1 MKKFKKIFAVLMTLA
16 MVLGMSMTT
25 FAANSVDIPVKDAAE
40 GTSFKHLQLIAPDTS
55 AATGWKFTT
64 PEIAANF
71 KTALGV
77 SDDQTAIWML
87 VKKTDATNTNIP
99 ATITEAASDDQVK
112 NAITAVANA
121 GYALVEG
128 KTVSDAGVY
137 YIRADKAGYAY
148 NPMAAYVSFGYTNGE
163 VSSLTT
169 EGVTVKGSEIST
181 TKTSDEANKVTEIG
195 RRETYYVSST
205 IPFVPLGD
213 DVRSYA
219 VKDTITGAEYVVD
232 NDNKVTLNVYYGKT
246 VDEVKAGG
254 LTPNATFTA
263 EVTDTTKDSKDA
275 QTFTADLS
283 SVLAANTYANS
294 PIVITYQAIV
304 TDVVVGNDVSIGKAD
319 NDGNVDGSFGSNTEN
334 LYTAK
339 ITINKID
346 EKNPETKLAGAG
358 FIISKTVD
366 GNVQYATFD
375 DNNKLSGWV
384 TEESRAIEVFTAG
397 EDGTLTVSGLDEGTY
412 HITEKTA
419 PDGYSIRDGIE
430 DVVLTV
436 DGTATAEISA
446 TKTVEDTTLASLPGT
461 GGIGTTIFTIGGCA
475 IMIIAAALFFAS
487 RRKAAK

>member
-205 IPFVPLGD
+205 IPFVP
-213 DVRSYA
+213 
-219 VKDTITGAEYVVD
+219 
-232 NDNKVTLNVYYGKT
+232 
-246 VDEVKAGG
+246 
-254 LTPNATFTA
+254 
-263 EVTDTTKDSKDA
+263 
-275 QTFTADLS
+275 
-283 SVLAANTYANS
+283 
-294 PIVITYQAIV
+294 
-304 TDVVVGNDVSIGKAD
+304 
-319 NDGNVDGSFGSNTEN
+319 
-334 LYTAK
+334 
-339 ITINKID
+339 
-346 EKNPETKLAGAG
+346 
-358 FIISKTVD
+358 
-366 GNVQYATFD
+366 
-375 DNNKLSGWV
+375 
-384 TEESRAIEVFTAG
+384 
-397 EDGTLTVSGLDEGTY
+397 
-412 HITEKTA
+412 
-419 PDGYSIRDGIE
+419 
-430 DVVLTV
+430 
-436 DGTATAEISA
+436 
-446 TKTVEDTTLASLPGT
+446 
-461 GGIGTTIFTIGGCA
+461 
-475 IMIIAAALFFAS
+475 
-487 RRKAAK
+487 